1 MLAVQRHCLP
11 ATGCL
16 AVTMIEDYLGCPF
29 DQEKLP
35 GGSIFVQGCH
45 KAVFRFERD
54 FVDPRIGGLL
64 RLPFETE
71 LVAERIESP
80 LSRVAF
86 DLPGAIFPTDLRIVA
101 K

>member
-80 LSRVAF
+80 PVGSPSTFQAPSSR
-86 DLPGAIFPTDLRIVA
+86 RISA
-101 K
+101 SLQ

>member
-11 ATGCL
+11 ASGCL

-35 GGSIFVQGCH
+35 GGSIFVQGRH
-45 KAVFRFERD
+45 KAMFRFERD

-64 RLPFETE
+64 GLSFDTE
-71 LVAERIESP
+71 LAAEGVERS
-80 LSRVAF
+80 LRRVAF
-86 DLPGAIFPTDLRIVA
+86 DIPCPLFTVQLGI
-101 K
+101 